1 MGGEALAPVKV
12 LCSII
17 REYQGQEAG
26 VVAIGNRG
34 RRRGEGIRDFQ
45 GKLGKGI
52 TFEM

>member
-26 VVAIGNRG
+26 VVARGSRG
-34 RRRGEGIRDFQ
+34 RGRGEEIRNFQ

>member
-1 MGGEALAPVKV
+1 MKV
-12 LCSII
+12 LYSII

-26 VVAIGNRG
+26 VVARGSRG
-34 RRRGEGIRDFQ
+34 RVWGEGIRDFQ